1 MTPFLDDFYFLFNG
15 LKQIAFTFNKADE
28 FGAVNKSMAEFC
40 GSAIEE
46 LENKNISVILNKK
59 DSQKIKNFNQEIF
72 KSGERKEEKILLEIN
87 NQKKNIEV
95 EIIPHKNSDNK
106 VDYLLYLA
114 VDITDKLEKENIY
127 YRNKERYRTLFEQA
141 PLAFIVSDRRTNIID
156 WNQKAEEI
164 FGWQKEEVL
173 DKNFNLLIPEDCYAE
188 VTEMTEKLFSGLQNY
203 NNNNIDKNI
212 ARDGSEIYCEWNNAI
227 IRDQKDNIIE
237 VISIARD
244 ITERLKVEEKIKKQ
258 NEELE
263 YSKLR
268 TQFFANISHELKT
281 PLNLIFSSL
290 QLLEFYLYN
299 FQSYR
304 DKDKINNYLNSIKNN
319 GFRLL
324 RLVNNLIDITRIEV
338 DAFSLH
344 RGNFDIVKLIRE
356 IVKTVKDYLEE
367 KERDFEFVCDIS
379 SAVIA
384 CDPFNIER
392 VILNLISN
400 AVKFSN
406 RRDKITLTLQSAGE
420 DVLISVKDTGIGIK
434 KENQA
439 IIFDKFRQVDQSF
452 KKKREGSGIG
462 LSLVKSIIEM
472 HGGKIE
478 LESVFNSYTIF
489 KIFLPFKTIDQK
501 TVEKESYSPDSLLN
515 KIELEFSDINYI

>member
-1 MTPFLDDFYFLFNG
+1 MTPLSDDFYFLFND

-28 FGAVNKSMAEFC
+28 FGAVNKRMAEFC
-40 GSAIEE
+40 ESSVEE
-46 LENKNISVILNKK
+46 LENKNISIVLNKK
-59 DSQKIKNFNQEIF
+59 DRKRIKNFNQKIF
-72 KSGERKEEKILLEIN
+72 QTGERKKREIVVEIN
-87 NQKKNIEV
+87 NKMKNIEV
-95 EIIPHKNSDNK
+95 DIIPHHNSDNEI
-106 VDYLLYLA
+106 DYLLCLA
-114 VDITDKLEKENIY
+114 VDITDKIKRENIY
-127 YRNKERYRTLFEQA
+127 FRNRERYRTLFDQA
-141 PLAFIVSDRRTNIID
+141 PLAFVVSDRQTNIID
-156 WNQKAEEI
+156 WNQRAEEI

-173 DKNFNLLIPEDCYAE
+173 DQNFNLLIPEDSYSE
-188 VTEMTEKLFSGLQNY
+188 VTEMTEELFSGLQN
-203 NNNNIDKNI
+203 NNINKNI
-212 ARDGSEIYCEWNNAI
+212 SKDGSQIYCEWNNAI
-227 IRDQKDNIIE
+227 IRDQEDKIIE

-244 ITERLKVEEKIKKQ
+244 ITERLRAEEKIKKQ

-299 FQSYR
+299 SQSYKE
-304 DKDKINNYLNSIKNN
+304 KDKINNYLNSIKNN

-356 IVKTVKDYLEE
+356 IVNTVSDYLEE
-367 KERDFEFVCDIS
+367 KERDFKFICDLD
-379 SAVIA
+379 SAIIA

-400 AVKFSN
+400 AVKFSARGDQIILN
-406 RRDKITLTLQSAGE
+406 LQAAGE
-420 DVLISVKDTGIGIK
+420 DILLSLKDTGIGIE
-434 KENQA
+434 KENQQ

-478 LESVFNSYTIF
+478 IDSVYGSYSNF
-489 KIFLPFKTIDQK
+489 KVFLPLKTIDQEI
-501 TVEKESYSPDSLLN
+501 VEKESYSPDSLLN
-515 KIELEFSDINYI
+515 KVELEFSDINYI

>member
-1 MTPFLDDFYFLFNG
+1 MFD
-15 LKQIAFTFNKADE
+15 
-28 FGAVNKSMAEFC
+28 
-40 GSAIEE
+40 
-46 LENKNISVILNKK
+46 
-59 DSQKIKNFNQEIF
+59 
-72 KSGERKEEKILLEIN
+72 
-87 NQKKNIEV
+87 
-95 EIIPHKNSDNK
+95 
-106 VDYLLYLA
+106 
-114 VDITDKLEKENIY
+114 
-127 YRNKERYRTLFEQA
+127 QA
-141 PLAFIVSDRRTNIID
+141 PLAFVVYDRQTNIID
-156 WNQKAEEI
+156 WNQRAEEI
-164 FGWQKEEVL
+164 FGWEKEEVL
-173 DKNFNLLIPEDCYAE
+173 DKNFNLLVPEDYYSE
-188 VTEMTEKLFSGLQNY
+188 VTEMTEKLFSGFQNY
-203 NNNNIDKNI
+203 NNNINKNVSK
-212 ARDGSEIYCEWNNAI
+212 DGNEIYCEWNNAI
-227 IRDQKDNIIE
+227 IRDQEDNIIE

-244 ITERLKVEEKIKKQ
+244 ITERLRAEEKIKKQ

-299 FQSYR
+299 SQTYK
-304 DKDKINNYLNSIKNN
+304 DKDKINNYLKSIKNN

-356 IVKTVKDYLEE
+356 IVNTVSDYLEE
-367 KERDFEFVCDIS
+367 KERDFKFICDLD

-400 AVKFSN
+400 AVKFSA
-406 RRDKITLTLQSAGE
+406 RGDQIILTLQKVDEAIS
-420 DVLISVKDTGIGIK
+420 LSVKDTGIGIE

-478 LESVFNSYTIF
+478 LESDYGYYSNF
-489 KIFLPFKTIDQK
+489 KVFLPFKTIDQEI
-501 TVEKESYSPDSLLN
+501 VEKESYSPDSLLN
-515 KIELEFSDINYI
+515 KVELEFSDINYI